1 MGTSVAVVI
10 CVSRGEVKEKTM
22 KKYVKTLALVL
33 LATTAL
39 AACGKKKI
47 NDIPPQA
54 DNTDYGTPQDN
65 GDNTAG
71 QIIPGSQED
80 FLAAVGMDGD
90 RIFFDTDRF
99 NVDTADQATLQ
110 AQAQWLAR
118 YPNKRIVIEGHCDE
132 RGTRDYNLALGERRA
147 NAAKNY
153 LASLGVDAS
162 RIQTVSHGKER
173 PAATGSNEQAWA
185 QNRRA
190 VTITVL

>member
-1 MGTSVAVVI
+1 M
-10 CVSRGEVKEKTM
+10 KQTM
-22 KKYVKTLALVL
+22 KTLALL
-33 LATTAL
+33 MMATTTL

-47 NDIPPQA
+47 EDIPPQA

-65 GDNTAG
+65 AGDTAG
-71 QIIPGSQED
+71 QILPGSQED
-80 FLAAVGMDGD
+80 FLATVGMDGD

-110 AQAQWLAR
+110 SQAQWLAR

-162 RIQTVSHGKER
+162 RIQTVSHGKEK
-173 PAATGSNEQAWA
+173 PAAEGSNEQAWA
-185 QNRRA
+185 INRRA